1 MSTKPGQNQ
10 IIEDKSVD
18 YVPKSERHGKSR
30 SLFTLWFCTNIAP
43 LAVVSGAIATQTFHL
58 NVLSALT
65 AIIAGH
71 LFGGI
76 FLGLTSAQGPKVGIP
91 QMVQSRAQF
100 GRYGSLLVIGFTTVI
115 YLGFFISNI
124 SLSGKVINNVF
135 PVVPVSVATV
145 AGAMLATAIGIVG
158 YHFIHRINK
167 VGAWVMG
174 AALLTGL
181 ALMVS
186 QPLPADFWQRGST
199 SAAGWFGT
207 FCIGAVW
214 QISFSPYTSD
224 YSRYLPAN
232 VGTARPFFATY
243 AGACGGTILAFIFG
257 MMAVNIA
264 PDSDA
269 MMSVRHATGWLG
281 PVLMVLFLIN
291 IICHN
296 SMNLYGAVL
305 SLITA
310 VQTFRPHWTPG
321 AAVRLTVSSL
331 VLVGGVLVALAA
343 SQDFVAFFIHLI
355 LALIAVLV
363 PWIVINLLDFYV
375 INKRNYD
382 IDAIFQADGG
392 RYGLLNRRA
401 LLIYFAGIVVQLPFI
416 ENAFFSGPYASMV
429 PGVDISWIISLVV
442 TSIAY
447 PLFCRRSQP
456 VLQDRGKAKPEEYYF
471 SGSRAAESSL
481 NGADGDSDRRR

>member
-1 MSTKPGQNQ
+1 MSTQNP
-10 IIEDKSVD
+10 IIENKSVD
-18 YVPKSERHGKSR
+18 YVPESERHGKSR

-43 LAVVSGAIATQTFHL
+43 LAIVSGAIATETFHL
-58 NVLSALT
+58 NVISALT

-71 LFGGI
+71 LFGGL
-76 FLGLTSAQGPKVGIP
+76 FLALTSAQGPKTGIP

-100 GRYGSLLVIGFTTVI
+100 GRYGSLLVISFTTVI

-124 SLSGKVINNVF
+124 SLSGRVINNVM
-135 PVVPVSVATV
+135 PAIPVPVATIV
-145 AGAMLATAIGIVG
+145 GAILATLIGMIG
-158 YHFIHRINK
+158 YHFIHKINK

-174 AALLTGL
+174 LALIAGL
-181 ALMVS
+181 ALMLS
-186 QPLPADFWQRGST
+186 QPLPADFWLRGSF

-232 VGTARPFFATY
+232 VGIARPFIATY
-243 AGACGGTILAFIFG
+243 LGACGGTILAFVFG
-257 MMAVNIA
+257 MMAVAIA
-264 PDSDA
+264 PASDA
-269 MMSVRHATGWLG
+269 MMAVRHATGGLG

-310 VQTFRPHWTPG
+310 VQTFRPNWTPG
-321 AAVRLTVSSL
+321 AAVRVIGSAL
-331 VLVGGVLVALAA
+331 VLLASVMVALIA
-343 SQDFVAFFIHLI
+343 SQNFVSFFINLI
-355 LALIAVLV
+355 LALISVLI
-363 PWIVINLLDFYV
+363 PWSVINLIDFYYV
-375 INKRNYD
+375 NKQRYD
-382 IDAIFQADGG
+382 VTAIFRADGG
-392 RYGLLNRRA
+392 CYGLLNTQA
-401 LLIYFAGIVVQLPFI
+401 LLVYFFGIIVQVPFV
-416 ENAFFSGPYASMV
+416 ENAFFSGPYAKLI

-447 PLFCRRSQP
+447 PLFHRKHRLTLAEASQS
-456 VLQDRGKAKPEEYYF
+456 KA
-471 SGSRAAESSL
+471 
-481 NGADGDSDRRR
+481 

>member
-1 MSTKPGQNQ
+1 MNTQPRQTQ
-10 IIEDKSVD
+10 LIENKSVD
-18 YVPKSERHGKSR
+18 YVPESERHGKSH

-43 LAVVSGAIATQTFHL
+43 LAVVSGAIATETFHL
-58 NVLSALT
+58 NVISALT

-76 FLGLTSAQGPKVGIP
+76 FLALTSAQGPKVGIP

-100 GRYGSLLVIGFTTVI
+100 GRYGSLLVISFTTVI

-135 PVVPVSVATV
+135 PAMPVSSATV
-145 AGAMLATAIGIVG
+145 MGAILATVIGIVG

-167 VGAWVMG
+167 VGAWIMG
-174 AALLTGL
+174 SALILGL
-181 ALMVS
+181 AMMLS
-186 QPLPADFWQRGST
+186 QPLPADFWQHGSM

-232 VGTARPFFATY
+232 VGIARPFIATY
-243 AGACGGTILAFIFG
+243 LGACGGTILAFVFG

-264 PDSDA
+264 PTSDA

-281 PVLMVLFLIN
+281 PILMVLFLVN

-321 AAVRLTVSSL
+321 AAVRLVVSSL
-331 VLVGGVLVALAA
+331 VLVGSVLVALAA
-343 SQDFVAFFIHLI
+343 SQNFVSFFINLI
-355 LALIAVLV
+355 LALIAVLI
-363 PWIVINLLDFYV
+363 PWIVINLLDFYYV
-375 INKRNYD
+375 NKQKYD
-382 IDAIFQADGG
+382 VDAIFRADGG
-392 RYGLLNRRA
+392 RYGLLNTQA
-401 LLIYFAGIVVQLPFI
+401 LLVYFAGIIVQIPFV
-416 ENAFFSGPYASMV
+416 ENAFFSGPYANII

-447 PLFCRRSQP
+447 PLFHRKNESGLVSTRKS
-456 VLQDRGKAKPEEYYF
+456 KA
-471 SGSRAAESSL
+471 
-481 NGADGDSDRRR
+481 

>member
-1 MSTKPGQNQ
+1 MNTQPRQSQ
-10 IIEDKSVD
+10 IIENKSVD
-18 YVPKSERHGKSR
+18 YVPESERHGKSH

-43 LAVVSGAIATQTFHL
+43 LAVVTGAIATETFHL
-58 NVLSALT
+58 NVISALT
-65 AIIAGH
+65 SIIAGH

-76 FLGLTSAQGPKVGIP
+76 FLALTSAQGPKVGIP

-100 GRYGSLLVIGFTTVI
+100 GRYGSLLVISFTTVI

-135 PVVPVSVATV
+135 PAMPVSSATV
-145 AGAMLATAIGIVG
+145 IGAILATAIGIVG

-167 VGAWVMG
+167 VGAWIMG
-174 AALLTGL
+174 AALILGL

-186 QPLPADFWQRGST
+186 QPLPADFWSRGSM

-232 VGTARPFFATY
+232 VGIARPFIATY
-243 AGACGGTILAFIFG
+243 LGACGGTILAFIFG

-264 PDSDA
+264 PTSDA

-281 PVLMVLFLIN
+281 PILMVLFLIN

-310 VQTFRPHWTPG
+310 VQTFRPGWTPG
-321 AAVRLTVSSL
+321 ATVRLVVSSL
-331 VLVGGVLVALAA
+331 VLIGSVLVALAA
-343 SQDFVAFFIHLI
+343 SQNFVSFFINLI
-355 LALIAVLV
+355 LALIAVLI
-363 PWIVINLLDFYV
+363 PWSVINLIDFYYV
-375 INKRNYD
+375 NKQKYD
-382 IDAIFQADGG
+382 VSAIFRADGG
-392 RYGLLNRRA
+392 QYGLLNA
-401 LLIYFAGIVVQLPFI
+401 QSLLVYFVGILVQVPFV
-416 ENAFFSGPYASMV
+416 ENAFFSGPYANLI
-429 PGVDISWIISLVV
+429 PGVDISWIISFIV
-442 TSIAY
+442 TSVVY
-447 PLFCRRSQP
+447 PATIRFRTHFHHHYGMQG
-456 VLQDRGKAKPEEYYF
+456 VE
-471 SGSRAAESSL
+471 
-481 NGADGDSDRRR
+481 

>member
-1 MSTKPGQNQ
+1 MNTQPRQST
-10 IIEDKSVD
+10 IIENKSVD
-18 YVPKSERHGKSR
+18 YVPESERHGKSF

-43 LAVVSGAIATQTFHL
+43 LAVVSGTIATVTFHL
-58 NVLSALT
+58 SVIYALT

-100 GRYGSLLVIGFTTVI
+100 GRYGSLLVIAFTTVI

-124 SLSGKVINNVF
+124 SLSGRVINNVF
-135 PVVPVSVATV
+135 TSLPVSSATV
-145 AGAMLATAIGIVG
+145 IGAILSTVIGIVG
-158 YHFIHRINK
+158 YHFIHHINK

-174 AALLTGL
+174 AVLIIGL
-181 ALMVS
+181 GIMVS
-186 QPLPADFWQRGST
+186 QPLPADFWHRGSMN
-199 SAAGWFGT
+199 AAGWFGT

-224 YSRYLPAN
+224 YSRYLPTN
-232 VGTARPFFATY
+232 VGIARPFFATY
-243 AGACGGTILAFIFG
+243 LGACGGTILAFIFG

-264 PDSDA
+264 PTSDV

-310 VQTFRPHWTPG
+310 VQTFRPQWAPG
-321 AAVRLTVSSL
+321 APVRVVVSSL

-343 SQDFVAFFIHLI
+343 SQNFVSFFINLI
-355 LALIAVLV
+355 LALIAVLI
-363 PWIVINLLDFYV
+363 PWIVINLLDFYYV
-375 INKRNYD
+375 NKQFYD
-382 IDAIFQADGG
+382 VDAIFRADGG
-392 RYGLLNRRA
+392 RYGLLNTHA
-401 LLIYFAGIVVQLPFI
+401 LLIYFFGIVVQVPFV
-416 ENAFFSGPYASMV
+416 ENAFFSGPYAHLI
-429 PGVDISWIISLVV
+429 PGVDISWVISLVL
-442 TSIAY
+442 TSIVY
-447 PLFCRRSQP
+447 PLFT
-456 VLQDRGKAKPEEYYF
+456 RGGVYVNSKIYAK
-471 SGSRAAESSL
+471 
-481 NGADGDSDRRR
+481 

>member
-1 MSTKPGQNQ
+1 MNTQLRQNN
-10 IIEDKSVD
+10 IIENKSVD
-18 YVPKSERHGKSR
+18 YVPESERHGKYF

-43 LAVVSGAIATQTFHL
+43 LAVVSGTIATTTFHL
-58 NVLSALT
+58 SIISALT

-76 FLGLTSAQGPKVGIP
+76 FLALTSAQGPKVGIP

-100 GRYGSLLVIGFTTVI
+100 GRYGSLLVIAFTTVI

-124 SLSGKVINNVF
+124 SLSGRVINNVF
-135 PVVPVSVATV
+135 SSFPVSSATV
-145 AGAMLATAIGIVG
+145 IGAILSTVIGIVG

-167 VGAWVMG
+167 IGAWVMG
-174 AALLTGL
+174 TVLIIGL
-181 ALMVS
+181 GIMVS
-186 QPLPADFWQRGST
+186 QPLPADFWQRGSM
-199 SAAGWFGT
+199 SVAGWFGT

-224 YSRYLPAN
+224 YSRYLPAKI
-232 VGTARPFFATY
+232 GIARPFFATY
-243 AGACGGTILAFIFG
+243 LGACGGTILAFIFG
-257 MMAVNIA
+257 VMAVNVA
-264 PDSDA
+264 PTSDV

-321 AAVRLTVSSL
+321 AAVRLVVSSL
-331 VLVGGVLVALAA
+331 VLVGSVLVALAA
-343 SQDFVAFFIHLI
+343 SQNFVSFFINLI
-355 LALIAVLV
+355 LALIAVLI
-363 PWIVINLLDFYV
+363 PWIVINLLDFYY
-375 INKRNYD
+375 INKQSYD
-382 IDAIFQADGG
+382 VEAIFRADGG
-392 RYGLLNRRA
+392 RYGLLNTHA
-401 LLIYFAGIVVQLPFI
+401 LLVYFFGIIVQIPFV
-416 ENAFFSGPYASMV
+416 ENAFFSGPYAKLI
-429 PGVDISWIISLVV
+429 PGVDISWLISLVV

-447 PLFCRRSQP
+447 PLFCRKVSY
-456 VLQDRGKAKPEEYYF
+456 VNSKVY
-471 SGSRAAESSL
+471 AE
-481 NGADGDSDRRR
+481 

>member
-1 MSTKPGQNQ
+1 MNTHSLQTNL
-10 IIEDKSVD
+10 IEDKSVD
-18 YVPKSERHGKSR
+18 YVPESERHGKPH

-43 LAVVSGAIATQTFHL
+43 LAVVSGAIATEKFHL
-58 NVLSALT
+58 NVISALT

-76 FLGLTSAQGPKVGIP
+76 FLALTSAQGPKVGIP

-100 GRYGSLLVIGFTTVI
+100 GRYGSLLVISFTTVI

-124 SLSGKVINNVF
+124 SLSGKVINNVI
-135 PVVPVSVATV
+135 PAIPLNIATV
-145 AGAMLATAIGIVG
+145 GGAITATFIGMVG
-158 YHFIHRINK
+158 YHFIHKINK

-174 AALLTGL
+174 SALIAGL
-181 ALMVS
+181 VLMLS
-186 QPLPADFWQRGST
+186 EPLPVDFWQRGSF

-232 VGTARPFFATY
+232 VGIARPFLATY
-243 AGACGGTILAFIFG
+243 LGACGGTVLAFVFG
-257 MMAVNIA
+257 MMAVSIA
-264 PDSDA
+264 PTSDA

-281 PVLMVLFLIN
+281 PILMVLFLIN

-310 VQTFRPHWTPG
+310 VQTFRPKWTPG
-321 AAVRLTVSSL
+321 ASVRMIFSALILTGS
-331 VLVGGVLVALAA
+331 VLVALAA
-343 SQDFVAFFIHLI
+343 SEDFVSFFINLI
-355 LALIAVLV
+355 LALISVLI
-363 PWIVINLLDFYV
+363 PWSVINLIDFYYV
-375 INKRNYD
+375 KKQQYD
-382 IDAIFQADGG
+382 IPSIFRADGG
-392 RYGLLNRRA
+392 RYGLVNTQAVLV
-401 LLIYFAGIVVQLPFI
+401 YFMGIIVQIPFV
-416 ENAFFSGPYASMV
+416 ENAFFSGYYANLI

-442 TSIAY
+442 TCILY
-447 PLFCRRSQP
+447 PLSSRRQP
-456 VLQDRGKAKPEEYYF
+456 FHLTETVDTKG
-471 SGSRAAESSL
+471 
-481 NGADGDSDRRR
+481 

>member
-1 MSTKPGQNQ
+1 MNTQSLQNNL
-10 IIEDKSVD
+10 IEDKSVD
-18 YVPKSERHGKSR
+18 YVPESERHGKPR

-43 LAVVSGAIATQTFHL
+43 LAIVSGAIATETFHL
-58 NVLSALT
+58 NVIAALT

-71 LFGGI
+71 MFGGL
-76 FLGLTSAQGPKVGIP
+76 FLALTSAQGPKVGIP

-100 GRYGSLLVIGFTTVI
+100 GRYGSLLMICFTTVI

-124 SLSGKVINNVF
+124 SLSGKVINNVIPTI
-135 PVVPVSVATV
+135 PVT
-145 AGAMLATAIGIVG
+145 LATIIGAVLATFIGMVG
-158 YHFIHRINK
+158 YHFIHKINK

-174 AALLTGL
+174 AALIVGL
-181 ALMVS
+181 ILMML
-186 QPLPADFWQRGST
+186 QPLPADFWERGSI

-232 VGTARPFFATY
+232 VGIAKPFIATY
-243 AGACGGTILAFIFG
+243 LGACGGTILAFVFG

-264 PDSDA
+264 PTSDA

-310 VQTFRPHWTPG
+310 VQTFRPKWSPG
-321 AAVRLTVSSL
+321 ASVRMIFSASL
-331 VLVGGVLVALAA
+331 LIGGVLVALGA
-343 SQDFVAFFIHLI
+343 SDNFVALFINVI
-355 LALIAVLV
+355 LALISVLI
-363 PWIVINLLDFYV
+363 PWSVINLIDFYYV
-375 INKRNYD
+375 NKQHYH
-382 IDAIFQADGG
+382 IPSIFRADGG
-392 RYGLLNRRA
+392 RYGLVNTQA
-401 LLIYFAGIVVQLPFI
+401 LVVYFCGIIVQVPFV
-416 ENAFFSGPYASMV
+416 ENAFFSGPYAKLV
-429 PGVDISWIISLVV
+429 PGANISWIIGLVV
-442 TSIAY
+442 TSILY
-447 PLFCRRSQP
+447 PLAHR
-456 VLQDRGKAKPEEYYF
+456 KPKTVQTEARN
-471 SGSRAAESSL
+471 S
-481 NGADGDSDRRR
+481 